1 MEEERGSLSCA
12 PSNRLQFPSTKEQ
25 QTIVVLGA
33 SIMCDCR
40 LEQEIGNKTIVSELY
55 KTGQCFP
62 LALTRLTATLVSGYM
77 EKREQKGN
85 LKTVEEQLS
94 FQG

>member
-1 MEEERGSLSCA
+1 MSKLQFIFQRHQTLSNRLKVSTALRRLFHSPERQGVEEERGSLSCA

-55 KTGQCFP
+55 KTG
-62 LALTRLTATLVSGYM
+62 
-77 EKREQKGN
+77 
-85 LKTVEEQLS
+85 
-94 FQG
+94 